1 LCRYEAADSGHP
13 PPLRAVAGAAG
24 LRLIPAD
31 PAFSEVCQRVLAVRY
46 EPGSG
51 GLTRRWGRRSQSEF
65 DLLGDAESVVD
76 LDPEIADS
84 ALQLRMPE

>member
-1 LCRYEAADSGHP
+1 MAG
-13 PPLRAVAGAAG
+13 VAG
-24 LRLIPAD
+24 LHLIPAH
-31 PAFSEVCQRVLAVRY
+31 PAFSEVCQRAGAVRY

-51 GLTRRWGRRSQSEF
+51 GPTRSWGRIGKSEF

>member
-1 LCRYEAADSGHP
+1 MAGKGHP
-13 PPLRAVAGAAG
+13 PPLKAVAGVAG
-24 LRLIPAD
+24 LRPIPAD
-31 PAFSEVCQRVLAVRY
+31 PAFSEVCRRAVAVRY

-51 GLTRRWGRRSQSEF
+51 GPNRSWGRRSQSEF

-84 ALQLRMPE
+84 ALQLRMSE